1 MFLLI
6 AFAVLSI
13 GVSFLCSL
21 LEAALLSMTPS
32 YVAQVRETNPRL
44 HAKLN
49 DLKRNIDQ
57 PLAAILTLN
66 TIAHTVGATGV
77 GAQVTVVFGEAWLGI
92 ASALMTLLIL
102 FVSEIIPKTIGATYW
117 RQLSGMLAATLK
129 VMVWSLKPF
138 IWMSEQITR
147 RIGKGA
153 MDTDMRGE
161 IKALAQIGQEE
172 KALDPEET
180 RVIVNILNLH
190 DITVRSVMTPRTV
203 SVTARAGMTLKEFD
217 ETCGTSPFTRFPVM
231 DGGEQA
237 LGYIHR
243 ADTYNAE
250 DDVDLKTLMHSGQ
263 DGAGRGERRTGVH
276 GDGAGSPA
284 PVRGLRRPRHLDG
297 PDHPGGRHRDHPR
310 PGDRRRDRQRRQPA
324 QVRPPALDQ
333 VAQEGGRQKAGRAG
347 RVAQPSPG
355 PGWSGISQPGTQR
368 RKASMPNSSTSDWKT
383 MTTTAACQPWGSAR
397 AMGSITKEVRG
408 CRG

>member
-32 YVAQVRETNPRL
+32 YVAQVRETNPKL
-44 HAKLN
+44 HARLN

-102 FVSEIIPKTIGATYW
+102 FLSEIIPKTIGATYW
-117 RQLSGMLAATLK
+117 RQLSGMLAPTLD
-129 VMVWSLKPF
+129 VMVLTLKPF

-147 RIGKGA
+147 RIGKDA

-180 RVIVNILNLH
+180 RVIINILNLH
-190 DITVRSVMTPRTV
+190 DIQVKDVMTPRTV
-203 SVTARAGMTLKEFD
+203 SVTGTPAMTVSEFSS
-217 ETCGTSPFTRFPVM
+217 ELSPSPFTRFPVM

-237 LGYIHR
+237 LGYVHK
-243 ADTYNAE
+243 ADTYSADE
-250 DDVDLKTLMHSGQ
+250 SADLKSLMHPVKSVLAEESIEQIFTMMVQDRQHLCVVYDDLGTWVGLITLEDVIETILGQ
-263 DGAGRGERRTGVH
+263 DIVDETDNVAN
-276 GDGAGSPA
+276 
-284 PVRGLRRPRHLDG
+284 LRKYA
-297 PDHPGGRHRDHPR
+297 
-310 PGDRRRDRQRRQPA
+310 RQRWTKS
-324 QVRPPALDQ
+324 L
-333 VAQEGGRQKAGRAG
+333 K
-347 RVAQPSPG
+347 
-355 PGWSGISQPGTQR
+355 
-368 RKASMPNSSTSDWKT
+368 KT
-383 MTTTAACQPWGSAR
+383 
-397 AMGSITKEVRG
+397 EE
-408 CRG
+408 

>member
-44 HAKLN
+44 HARLN

-77 GAQVTVVFGEAWLGI
+77 GAQVTVVFGETWLGV
-92 ASALMTLLIL
+92 ASAVMTLLIL

-117 RQLSGMLAATLK
+117 RQLSGMLARTLA
-129 VMVWSLKPF
+129 VMVLILKPF
-138 IWMSEQITR
+138 IWMSEQITK
-147 RIGKGA
+147 RIGKDA

-180 RVIVNILNLH
+180 RVIINILNLH
-190 DITVRSVMTPRTV
+190 DIQVKDVMTPRTV
-203 SVTARAGMTLKEFD
+203 SVTAPPAMTVSEFSA
-217 ETCGTSPFTRFPVM
+217 ELGPSPFTRFPIM

-237 LGYIHR
+237 LGYVHK
-243 ADTYNAE
+243 ADTYSA
-250 DDVDLKTLMHSGQ
+250 DDDADLKSLMHPVKS
-263 DGAGRGERRTGVH
+263 V
-276 GDGAGSPA
+276 PA
-284 PVRGLRRPRHLDG
+284 EESIEQIFTMMVM
-297 PDHPGGRHRDHPR
+297 
-310 PGDRRRDRQRRQPA
+310 DRQHLCVVYDDLGTWVGLITLEDVIETILGQEIVDETDNVANLRKYARQ
-324 QVRPPALDQ
+324 RWTKSL
-333 VAQEGGRQKAGRAG
+333 K
-347 RVAQPSPG
+347 
-355 PGWSGISQPGTQR
+355 
-368 RKASMPNSSTSDWKT
+368 KT
-383 MTTTAACQPWGSAR
+383 
-397 AMGSITKEVRG
+397 EE
-408 CRG
+408 